1 MRIGKLARTL
11 ISVLEN
17 PITRKHAVL
26 VLGPAGIGKSD
37 VMRQTAA
44 YFSWPIIDI
53 RLSQMDPV
61 DLRGIPY
68 VEEQPG
74 MPGTRES
81 TDMLSAT
88 SGTSGTQRRTAWC
101 PPSWLP
107 DAERDGPEG
116 IMFLDEINGATPAVA
131 AAAYQLILDRA
142 LGDYKVPPGWA
153 IAAAGNNQS
162 DRGVTYTMPAPL
174 TNRFSVWQAEPHIDD
189 FTHYAAHAGCND
201 KVMAFLRFRS
211 DYLHKFSGKD
221 YVSGQQFPTP
231 RGWMRVSDH
240 MNLDLPDSDM
250 HELIRGDVGEE
261 AGQEFITFCLNYEG
275 LVSVEEILADPAR
288 APVPPDIGKRYAVTM
303 ALAARMDKNTT
314 DKMWTYL
321 KRMPRDFQV
330 LAVTLAYRRN
340 KTEIMRT
347 AMFAE
352 FAEEIIAILQ
362 PKR

>member
-17 PITRKHAVL
+17 PITRKHAIL

-37 VMRQTAA
+37 VVRQTAA
-44 YFSWPIIDI
+44 FFTWSMIDI

-61 DLRGIPY
+61 DLRGIPF
-68 VEEQPG
+68 QDANG
-74 MPGTRES
+74 
-81 TDMLSAT
+81 
-88 SGTSGTQRRTAWC
+88 RTAWC

-107 DAERDGPEG
+107 DVSRDGPEG
-116 IMFLDEINGATPAVA
+116 IIFLDEINGATPAVA

-153 IAAAGNNQS
+153 IVAAGNNQS

-189 FTHYAAHAGCND
+189 FTHYAAQAGCND
-201 KVMAFLRFRS
+201 KVMAFLRFRA

-221 YVSGQQFPTP
+221 YTSGMQFPTP

-240 MNLDLPDSDM
+240 MRLDLPDQDM

-275 LVSVEEILADPAR
+275 LVSVEEIMADPVH

-314 DKMWTYL
+314 DKAWTYL

-352 FAEEIIAILQ
+352 FAEEIISILQ